1 MIQFFPQQI
10 ARRAIIIYYVAL
22 IMVSCV
28 FFSYA
33 MLFEYVVLGTIF
45 ISLFFV
51 LTPKWSVEWAKVS
64 EKNYV
69 SYVFGIA
76 VALRLIWVVLSYLHY
91 MNINGDPFEVG
102 AADARGYH
110 GEAEWLSTE
119 SWSFILNLYFGSASS
134 SNGFSDVGYPLYLTA
149 VYKIFGP
156 EIIIPRIFKALISS
170 WMCIII
176 YRLTARMV
184 NEQVGRIAGIMCAL
198 MPNLIIYCGYHLKE
212 TEMLFFI
219 TAFLERTDYLL
230 RNRKYNIW
238 TIATAI
244 LLVGSL
250 FFFRTVLGVAGVF
263 AFLTAVLFSNTPSMK
278 RGLKRITIIG
288 WSLLCIIVVG
298 GGALMTEIEEYWN
311 KKDTNSDAK
320 RMEQASRGNQ
330 WALYATGSV
339 MAPMVVALPFATMVH
354 VDDIQVGQEAKH
366 AGNYIRNFMA
376 FFALIGM
383 YESIRQKKW
392 RDLTL
397 VGAYT
402 FAYLGVISLSGFGN
416 SERFLL
422 PGLPGLLIMWTYGL
436 SQLREQTYRLLKYWS
451 IIVVL
456 MEFGWGFFKV
466 GSRGLF

>member
-10 ARRAIIIYYVAL
+10 ARRAIIVYIIAL
-22 IMVSCV
+22 AIVSSV

-33 MLFEYVVLGTIF
+33 MLFEYVVLGIIF

-51 LTPKWSVEWAKVS
+51 MTPRWSVDWS
-64 EKNYV
+64 QLSDKNYV
-69 SYVFGIA
+69 RYLFGIA
-76 VALRLIWVVLSYLHY
+76 VALRLIWVVLSYFHY

-102 AADARGYH
+102 AADAKGYH
-110 GEAEWLSTE
+110 GEAEWLATE
-119 SWSFILNLYFGSASS
+119 RWAYVLNYYFGATASTA
-134 SNGFSDVGYPLYLTA
+134 GFSDVGYPLYLTT

-156 EIIIPRIFKALISS
+156 IIIIPRILKSLISS

-176 YRLTARMV
+176 YRLSARMFD
-184 NEQVGRIAGIMCAL
+184 EKVGRIAGIMCAL
-198 MPNLIIYCGYHLKE
+198 MPNLIIYCGYHIKE
-212 TEMLFFI
+212 TEMLFLI
-219 TAFLERTDYLL
+219 AAFMERTDYLL

-238 TIATAI
+238 TIMTAI

-250 FFFRTVLGVAGVF
+250 FLFRTVLGVAGVF
-263 AFLTAVLFSNTPSMK
+263 AFLSSVLFSNTPSMK
-278 RGLKRITIIG
+278 RGLKRIAIIG
-288 WSLLCIIVVG
+288 WSLLCLIVAG
-298 GGALMTEIEEYWN
+298 GGTLMTEIEEYWN
-311 KKDTNSDAK
+311 KKDTNSEAK

-383 YESIRQKKW
+383 YEAIRQKKW
-392 RDLTL
+392 RDYTL

-422 PGLPGLLIMWTYGL
+422 PGLPGLIILWTYGL
-436 SQLREQTYRLLKYWS
+436 SQLREQTYRLFKYWC